1 MSASASGSSAQANG
15 SASNRGHKQG
25 NQERTYTPAQK
36 TEVIRIRRCSPTAYY
51 EILAVQKTA
60 SDGEI
65 KKAYRK
71 ISLLTHPDKNGYD
84 GADEAFKMVSR
95 AFQILSDSDKKARYD
110 QFGGDPDNRFSSSG
124 AAAAAGSAFSGFAR
138 SPGRGGPM
146 FDDEISP
153 EEVFNRFFAGGG
165 FGGPFGMAAGNGF
178 GGPQFVFNMGG
189 GPGFRVHRMGGQV
202 PRGRPRDAEERASGS
217 GFAILAQLLP
227 LLLLFVLPLLS
238 SLLSGSGSSGP
249 SVRYDSPLPPMT
261 MHRVTPKYKI
271 DYFINPAE
279 VDGWKASKLRG
290 LDQRAEVDYVSN
302 LRYQCE
308 VESQRKRQEI
318 QDATG
323 FFFTDEER
331 LHRARAMV
339 MPGCRRL
346 DELRI
351 SRQSSNFDTDDGQ
364 ILPVPTLRPP
374 PAHSAL
380 AHGMSEP
387 LSDADKVGQTYLV
400 ALHEPPV
407 AQAMTPRPEGAQD
420 EPPVS
425 APKPAISIAPPRMPS
440 PCPAT
445 GSSVTPQKREMNGVE
460 KPSRLSTRPAETI
473 EEFEDRSLRAAFRL
487 TLDADQ
493 TKDAVGNSLYAVPD
507 LRQELEAE
515 GKHVRLSVDVL
526 EQAIIEA
533 ARSLGSTKTTPHDWL
548 FGCWKRVNRHSRSLK
563 DRTPS
568 NARWVVLQEA
578 RRLCLSWCIFS
589 VTLPD
594 MFGLEYDGTAALAD
608 HLLAGP
614 DDDGSVDQDFLTEA
628 VARFDQDDSIAAVFV
643 AAIEEHSRRLA
654 AKTMDSDYQRYTAVL
669 RQLVRFKPLGAA
681 IAESSIFVDSTL
693 PASGL
698 ETKTLLGPYF
708 ALSPLQ
714 SEVSK
719 QYFVGP
725 KTMDPTRIRGSQQAL
740 QLALRAHQTALSEI
754 VNPLLRA
761 SDAARSRV
769 LDWFALSVNANHR
782 RRAMRI
788 DMKTVSSDGFMIN
801 VNTVLNTLCEPFM
814 DATFSKISRV
824 EVEYL
829 HRRPRVDVK
838 DETKI
843 NADQEASDAFYN
855 ATVEGQ
861 NNFISECFFLTVAAH
876 HYGTEAARNRLKDM
890 DRELKHM
897 NKQIEQFET
906 DRHKYVN
913 NPMQLQMFDNA
924 LRKYKDQYDSGL
936 AYKYTIQGVLLD
948 ELTQARSMQFMRF
961 VTVWLLRQ
969 VSPHAAY
976 PSEPLVLPLPEDE
989 PERFA
994 YLPEYFLDII
1004 SGNFGFILY
1013 NLPQVI
1019 SQHQSEELI
1028 MLCITFL
1035 RNSEYIKNP
1044 YLKASLVTILFRGTW
1059 TWRQG
1064 GAGILAGQ
1072 YNGMDFARKNLLHS
1086 LMKFFIEAEFMGGH
1100 GQFFDKFNVRFEIFQ
1115 VIKCIWPNTV
1125 YRDQLSREAKV
1136 NTEFFVRFVNLLLND
1151 VTFVLDES
1159 FTAFHT
1165 IHELSRELAL
1175 AGTTLNEEQ
1184 RGEKEE
1190 ALEAAKGKA
1199 KSYMQLTNETV
1210 AMLKLFTEALA
1221 DAFTMPEIVQRL
1233 ADMLD
1238 YNLDAMV
1245 GPKRESLKVE
1255 NLQEYN
1261 FNPRA
1266 LLSEIVD
1273 VYLNLMNKDNFILA
1287 VARDGRSYKPANFA
1301 AAARILK
1308 EKMLKS
1314 AEELVKWR
1322 ELVDKIAKAKQ
1333 DDDNVEA
1340 ELGDIPDDFLDPL
1353 MYTLM
1358 EDPVIL
1364 PVSRTIIDRSTIRS
1378 HLLSDPHDPFNRV
1391 PLKIEDVI
1399 PATEMKQKIELFKE
1413 ERIGAKRKDFV
1424 ETVKTEDTE
1433 PALIQEMAILDHF
1446 EVQVIVDGKAANEYD
1461 DDTDDAQPANNAP
1474 NTLTKYVE
1482 AVSGKT
1488 FQFRICIH
1496 PGIVWANADCFV
1508 ARPYLEGYQHK
1519 GCVLQKPD
1527 MNTMLSPVKLILNGD
1542 WSGSESNMKWY
1553 KYRFV
1558 DLVTRDT
1565 TNDDDSSKMKDLYGQ
1580 LGLLKIQL
1588 WRERI
1593 LLRNPAPKST
1603 YVPKLHLPGSVPE
1616 KALKGNPINI
1626 ATTLEPDTSIH
1637 PPVRIYETA
1646 KVDLLPAATFIFK
1659 YRTRKALQSLMIIP
1673 RSPSPL
1679 PVHISQPPT
1688 IKQEGSSNTK
1698 GFKRERSL
1706 SFSTTTSEPRRR
1718 WKTSRLDGKVV
1729 YHIDDI
1735 LLTEIDTLDGVN
1747 TIPQD
1752 IVAHQ
1757 LIRLLRPLQHTVDN
1771 VSSATITKHT
1781 LATQILALG
1790 IRSEQVER
1798 PYKRGLLLTLDGALP
1813 VKPVLAPAPLV
1824 HNQRIPHGMQIGRAS
1839 IKPHGNLVA
1848 AALQAL
1854 SMQRLV
1860 HVPDKMQHEAQ
1871 ALPTRPPRQRR
1882 IEHPRRPRRVV
1893 GSVNVVPGPRVGEG
1907 GNVRD
1912 FVGEQRRFRDVL
1924 AKKEAVEHVSG

>member
-15 SASNRGHKQG
+15 SASNRAHKQG
-25 NQERTYTPAQK
+25 NQDRTYTPAQK
-36 TEVIRIRRCSPTAYY
+36 TEVMRIRACSPTAYY

-65 KKAYRK
+65 KKAYRR
-71 ISLLTHPDKNGYD
+71 ISLLTHPDKNGYE

-95 AFQILSDSDKKARYD
+95 AFQILSDSDKKSRYD
-110 QFGGDPDNRFSSSG
+110 KFGGDPDNRFSSSG
-124 AAAAAGSAFSGFAR
+124 AAAASSPFSGFAR
-138 SPGRGGPM
+138 SGGRAGPM
-146 FDDEISP
+146 YDDEISP

-165 FGGPFGMAAGNGF
+165 FGGPFGMAGNGF

-189 GPGFRVHRMGGQV
+189 GPGFRVHRMGGQ
-202 PRGRPRDAEERASGS
+202 
-217 GFAILAQLLP
+217 
-227 LLLLFVLPLLS
+227 
-238 SLLSGSGSSGP
+238 
-249 SVRYDSPLPPMT
+249 
-261 MHRVTPKYKI
+261 YKI

-279 VDGWKASKLRG
+279 VDGWKASKLHG

-331 LHRARAMV
+331 LRRARAMA

-351 SRQSSNFDTDDGQ
+351 SRQSSPDEPPAATQ
-364 ILPVPTLRPP
+364 ATTPRPAAVPPAVPPTSSSIGPARLSSPP
-374 PAHSAL
+374 PA
-380 AHGMSEP
+380 
-387 LSDADKVGQTYLV
+387 
-400 ALHEPPV
+400 
-407 AQAMTPRPEGAQD
+407 
-420 EPPVS
+420 
-425 APKPAISIAPPRMPS
+425 
-440 PCPAT
+440 T
-445 GSSVTPQKREMNGVE
+445 GVSVTPQKREMNGVN
-460 KPSRLSTRPAETI
+460 KASRPSTRPTESM
-473 EEFEDRSLRAAFRL
+473 EQFEDRSLCAAFRL
-487 TLDADQ
+487 TLDPDKA
-493 TKDAVGNSLYAVPD
+493 KDAGGNSLYALPD
-507 LRQELEAE
+507 LRHELEAE
-515 GKHVRLSVDVL
+515 GKDVRLSVDVL

-533 ARSLGSTKTTPHDWL
+533 ARALEPAKTTPHDWL
-548 FGCWKRVNRHSRSLK
+548 FASWKRINRQSRLLK
-563 DRTPS
+563 DRS
-568 NARWVVLQEA
+568 AGNARWAVLQEA

-608 HLLAGP
+608 HLLADP
-614 DDDGSVDQDFLTEA
+614 DDDDGVDQDFLTEA

-643 AAIEEHSRRLA
+643 AAVEEHSRRLA

-669 RQLVRFKPLGAA
+669 RQLVRFKPLAA
-681 IAESSIFVDSTL
+681 ALTESSVFVDNSL
-693 PASGL
+693 PAAGL
-698 ETKTLLGPYF
+698 ESKTLLGPYF

-725 KTMDPTRIRGSQQAL
+725 KTMDPARIRNSQQAL
-740 QLALRAHQTALSEI
+740 QLALRAHQTALGEI
-754 VNPLLRA
+754 INPLLRA
-761 SDAARSRV
+761 SDAARHRV
-769 LDWFALSVNANHR
+769 LDWFALCVNANHR
-782 RRAMRI
+782 RRAMRV
-788 DMKTVSSDGFMIN
+788 DMRTVSSDGFMVN

-843 NADQEASDAFYN
+843 NADQEASESFYG
-855 ATVEGQ
+855 ATAAGQ

-913 NPMQLQMFDNA
+913 NAMQLQMFDNA
-924 LRKYKDQYDSGL
+924 LRKYKDQYDTGL

-976 PSEPLVLPLPEDE
+976 PSEPLVLPLPSDE
-989 PERFA
+989 PARFA

-1004 SGNFGFILY
+1004 SGNFGFLLY

-1059 TWRQG
+1059 AWRQG
-1064 GAGILAGQ
+1064 GPGILADQ

-1115 VIKCIWPNTV
+1115 VIKCIWPNAV

-1175 AGTTLNEEQ
+1175 AGTSLNEEQ

-1190 ALEAAKGKA
+1190 ALEAAKAKA

-1245 GPKRESLKVE
+1245 GPKRESLKVD

-1273 VYLNLMNKDNFILA
+1273 VYLNLMDRQNFILA

-1308 EKMLKS
+1308 DKVLKS
-1314 AEELVKWR
+1314 AEELAEWR
-1322 ELVDKIAKAKQ
+1322 ELVDRIAKAKEE
-1333 DDDNVEA
+1333 DDNVEA
-1340 ELGDIPDDFLDPL
+1340 ELGDIPDEFLDPL

-1364 PVSRTIIDRSTIRS
+1364 PVSRTVIDRSTIRS

-1399 PATEMKQKIELFKE
+1399 PAAEMKQKIERFKE

-1424 ETVKTEDTE
+1424 DTVK
-1433 PALIQEMAILDHF
+1433 A
-1446 EVQVIVDGKAANEYD
+1446 
-1461 DDTDDAQPANNAP
+1461 DDA
-1474 NTLTKYVE
+1474 
-1482 AVSGKT
+1482 
-1488 FQFRICIH
+1488 
-1496 PGIVWANADCFV
+1496 
-1508 ARPYLEGYQHK
+1508 
-1519 GCVLQKPD
+1519 
-1527 MNTMLSPVKLILNGD
+1527 
-1542 WSGSESNMKWY
+1542 
-1553 KYRFV
+1553 
-1558 DLVTRDT
+1558 
-1565 TNDDDSSKMKDLYGQ
+1565 
-1580 LGLLKIQL
+1580 
-1588 WRERI
+1588 
-1593 LLRNPAPKST
+1593 
-1603 YVPKLHLPGSVPE
+1603 
-1616 KALKGNPINI
+1616 
-1626 ATTLEPDTSIH
+1626 
-1637 PPVRIYETA
+1637 
-1646 KVDLLPAATFIFK
+1646 
-1659 YRTRKALQSLMIIP
+1659 
-1673 RSPSPL
+1673 
-1679 PVHISQPPT
+1679 
-1688 IKQEGSSNTK
+1688 
-1698 GFKRERSL
+1698 
-1706 SFSTTTSEPRRR
+1706 
-1718 WKTSRLDGKVV
+1718 
-1729 YHIDDI
+1729 
-1735 LLTEIDTLDGVN
+1735 
-1747 TIPQD
+1747 
-1752 IVAHQ
+1752 
-1757 LIRLLRPLQHTVDN
+1757 
-1771 VSSATITKHT
+1771 
-1781 LATQILALG
+1781 
-1790 IRSEQVER
+1790 
-1798 PYKRGLLLTLDGALP
+1798 
-1813 VKPVLAPAPLV
+1813 
-1824 HNQRIPHGMQIGRAS
+1824 
-1839 IKPHGNLVA
+1839 
-1848 AALQAL
+1848 
-1854 SMQRLV
+1854 
-1860 HVPDKMQHEAQ
+1860 
-1871 ALPTRPPRQRR
+1871 
-1882 IEHPRRPRRVV
+1882 
-1893 GSVNVVPGPRVGEG
+1893 VPGGVDPMDT
-1907 GNVRD
+1907 N
-1912 FVGEQRRFRDVL
+1912 
-1924 AKKEAVEHVSG
+1924 